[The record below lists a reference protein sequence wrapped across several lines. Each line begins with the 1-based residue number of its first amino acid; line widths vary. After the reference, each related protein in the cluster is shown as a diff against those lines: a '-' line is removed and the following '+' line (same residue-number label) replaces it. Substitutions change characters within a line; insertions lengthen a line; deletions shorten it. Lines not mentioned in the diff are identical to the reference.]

1 LADLSFNCSKRIT
14 IITADARMFKAA
26 FEYLGVCVKIEQL
39 LAVFKAGENKEIN
52 DYKQK
57 L

>member
-1 LADLSFNCSKRIT
+1 
-14 IITADARMFKAA
+14 MFKAA

-39 LAVFKAGENKEIN
+39 LAAFEAGENEEIN